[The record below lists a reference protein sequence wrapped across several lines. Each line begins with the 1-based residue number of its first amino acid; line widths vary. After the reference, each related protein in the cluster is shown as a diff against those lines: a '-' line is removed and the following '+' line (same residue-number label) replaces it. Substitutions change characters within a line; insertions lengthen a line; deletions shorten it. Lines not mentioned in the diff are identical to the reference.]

1 LPHREPVHF
10 LHQLPHP
17 RAVDRMIALGIIAA
31 FVAGMVTAFIII
43 PDDRDP
49 YA

>member
-1 LPHREPVHF
+1 
-10 LHQLPHP
+10 
-17 RAVDRMIALGIIAA
+17 MIALGIIAA
-31 FVAGMVTAFIII
+31 IVGFVVAGMVTAFLII